1 MLRKK
6 MYIDGIWVEARSG
19 RTSRTLNPFDQ
30 GILAEVPSGD
40 REDARAAITAARRA
54 FDHGP
59 WSGVTGPERGR
70 MLQRLADLVVRERE
84 GLARLETLDTGK
96 TLEESRWDMDGVAE
110 IFRYYAGLADK
121 DEGEVIASPVPRS
134 TSLLLR
140 EPIGVCGQIMPWN
153 YPLLQASWKM
163 APALAAG
170 CAIVMKPSEITPLS
184 TIRITE
190 LAEEAGYPP
199 GVVNLVL
206 GPGRSVGAELAES
219 LDVDMIS
226 FTGGAVAGR
235 KIVMAASGNMKK
247 LALELGG
254 KNPNI
259 VFADAD
265 FDLAVDQA
273 LNAVFFHAGQICS
286 AGTRLMVEDA
296 IHDEFVEALAAR
308 IARIRLGDGMDT
320 ATEMGPL
327 ISAGHLAKVEEYA
340 AIGRA
345 EGAKLLVGGKR
356 PKDAALQDGFF
367 FEPTL
372 FTQCTATMRIV
383 REEVFGPI
391 ITVERF
397 AGEKEAVRLANDTEY
412 GLSAGFFTRDPDRIH
427 RVARALR
434 FGTVWVNDFNVY
446 FAQAP
451 WGGYK
456 QSGMGRE
463 LGRIGLEEYQEV
475 KHVFQ
480 NHDPKPLGWFGVARG

>member
-1 MLRKK
+1 
-6 MYIDGIWVEARSG
+6 
-19 RTSRTLNPFDQ
+19 P
-30 GILAEVPSGD
+30 
-40 REDARAAITAARRA
+40 
-54 FDHGP
+54 
-59 WSGVTGPERGR
+59 
-70 MLQRLADLVVRERE
+70 
-84 GLARLETLDTGK
+84 
-96 TLEESRWDMDGVAE
+96 
-110 IFRYYAGLADK
+110 
-121 DEGEVIASPVPRS
+121 
-134 TSLLLR
+134 
-140 EPIGVCGQIMPWN
+140 
-153 YPLLQASWKM
+153 
-163 APALAAG
+163 
-170 CAIVMKPSEITPLS
+170 
-184 TIRITE
+184 
-190 LAEEAGYPP
+190 
-199 GVVNLVL
+199 
-206 GPGRSVGAELAES
+206 
-219 LDVDMIS
+219 
-226 FTGGAVAGR
+226 
-235 KIVMAASGNMKK
+235 
-247 LALELGG
+247 
-254 KNPNI
+254 
-259 VFADAD
+259 
-265 FDLAVDQA
+265 
-273 LNAVFFHAGQICS
+273 
-286 AGTRLMVEDA
+286 
-296 IHDEFVEALAAR
+296 
-308 IARIRLGDGMDT
+308 

-356 PKDAALQDGFF
+356 PEDAALQDGFF